1 MSLTAWRKDG
11 WLLEH
16 KTSSRE
22 VADLLA
28 AADRDLADSQTRALS
43 PDWRFNIAFNAAL
56 QSARAALAVS
66 GYRPSRE
73 TQHYIVVRSL
83 RLTIGADART
93 VELFEAFRRKR
104 NIGTYERAGV
114 VSDHEAEAMHRLAVK
129 VRQKVEV
136 WLREH
141 HPEYLTDEPAK
152 RRPK

>member
-16 KTSSRE
+16 KTSGRE

-129 VRQKVEV
+129 VRQKVEA

-141 HPEYLTDEPAK
+141 HAEYLTEEPAK
-152 RRPK
+152 RRSR